1 MNTLWDA
8 PQKASNG
15 SALNR
20 PGAQGNQ
27 GNRMNNKGS
36 GNGSG
41 NGSNKG
47 TNNSNGNKGAN
58 TNGNKGSNANG
69 NKGTGNSS
77 NTSGI
82 FGNSSVANSSFVAA
96 PLESIKNAANNVAEV
111 ANTAVNK
118 VSNNVANSV
127 NKVMNSDA
135 VNSVTEPIQESIDAM
150 NDSDSFLS
158 MSVILTLGILIIL
171 FIVIVIFRDQI
182 AMGFELL
189 WHNIKKLFA
198 PSSVAAEESEKPEES
213 ENPEKPKESENPE
226 KPKGSKTIP
235 ALIPAPMDPSA
246 INRILPGKKEV
257 FNVAQNK
264 YTYSDAEPLCKA
276 FGAEL
281 ATYDQVKS
289 AWNKG
294 ADWCNY
300 GWIKGQAAVYPTQ
313 PSTYN
318 KLQAGP
324 EDQRMACGVVGING
338 GYFDNPEHRFGVNC
352 YGTKPSENDADIRN
366 IMANPKNMTPGALAY
381 DKKVQDYKH
390 QMGHLPVNP
399 FKEGSW
405 FS

>member
-1 MNTLWDA
+1 MNTLWDTS
-8 PQKASNG
+8 QKASNG
-15 SALNR
+15 STLNR
-20 PGAQGNQ
+20 PGNQ
-27 GNRMNNKGS
+27 GNRLNNKGP
-36 GNGSG
+36 
-41 NGSNKG
+41 
-47 TNNSNGNKGAN
+47 NNAGNKGPNNA
-58 TNGNKGSNANG
+58 GNKGPNNAG
-69 NKGTGNSS
+69 NKAPNNAGTS
-77 NTSGI
+77 SGI

-96 PLESIKNAANNVAEV
+96 PLESIKNAANNVAEA

-118 VSNNVANSV
+118 VSNHVTNSV
-127 NKVMNSDA
+127 NKVVNSEA
-135 VNSVTEPIQESIDAM
+135 VASVTEPIQESIEAM
-150 NDSDSFLS
+150 NDNDSFLS
-158 MSVILTLGILIIL
+158 MTVILTLGILIVL

-189 WHNIKKLFA
+189 WYHIKKLFA
-198 PSSVAAEESEKPEES
+198 PSSVE
-213 ENPEKPKESENPE
+213 PEKPAEDKQ
-226 KPKGSKTIP
+226 
-235 ALIPAPMDPSA
+235 APAPASTPVDLSA

-257 FNVAQNK
+257 FNVAQDK

-289 AWNKG
+289 AWKQG

-313 PSTYN
+313 SATYD

-324 EDQRMACGVVGING
+324 EDQRMACGVVGVNG
-338 GYFDNPEHRFGVNC
+338 GYFDNPELRFGVNC

-381 DKKVQDYKH
+381 DKKVQDYKQ

-405 FS
+405 SS

>member
-1 MNTLWDA
+1 MNTLWAA

-20 PGAQGNQ
+20 PGNQGNQ
-27 GNRMNNKGS
+27 GNRLNNKGSGNGSNNGS

-47 TNNSNGNKGAN
+47 ANNATGNNKGA
-58 TNGNKGSNANG
+58 NANG
-69 NKGTGNSS
+69 NKGT
-77 NTSGI
+77 GI

-118 VSNNVANSV
+118 VSNNVTNSV
-127 NKVMNSDA
+127 NKVMNSDV
-135 VNSVTEPIQESIDAM
+135 VNSVTEPIQESINGM

-158 MSVILTLGILIIL
+158 MTVILTLGILIVL

-198 PSSVAAEESEKPEES
+198 PSSV
-213 ENPEKPKESENPE
+213 PEKPDESKESKESKE
-226 KPKGSKTIP
+226 SQGSQGSKKP
-235 ALIPAPMDPSA
+235 IPAPIDPSA

-257 FNVAQNK
+257 FNVAQDK

-324 EDQRMACGVVGING
+324 EDQRMACGVVGVNG

-352 YGTKPSENDADIRN
+352 YGSKPSENDADIRN

-405 FS
+405 SS